1 MGGCLENPALSAIHF
16 GSESAPMS
24 NLTGSEMP
32 GDPLLSMNAVIP
44 PTSAESTAVPDAGPT
59 AEPWMSE
66 LTTLLGELEVICQ
79 SRRRLP
85 PVLSPTRD
93 NQLVQVR
100 LGIASSLF
108 TALQYKHA
116 ATAGHSLRVA
126 LTVSAWALRA
136 GLPDRERDAIEVAA
150 LLHDVGI
157 MGVPDHILLKP
168 ALLAPDEMEV
178 VIRARKASAAILA
191 PSCASP
197 EVLMIVENVSAWYDG
212 TREGFSLKGGALPLG
227 SRMIAIVEAFDA
239 MTTEHVY
246 RPARSHER
254 AMAELFECAGVQ
266 FDPQLVPQFA
276 DFLTGDVSTIQHEAA
291 TRWLSELD
299 PELVNSY
306 WHWNAVPS
314 PPTHQ
319 GNLEIR
325 ELFEQKLLENMYDA
339 VVFVDAVARI
349 TLWNRGA
356 ERLTGMAGTSVRGH
370 LWQPELLRLADEKG
384 LPVHEND
391 CPVLTALRSGVQSL
405 RRLTIEGRAGRQVAV
420 DAHTIPVAGDGGTM
434 TGVILLFHDAS
445 SETSLEQRCLSLYEK
460 ATKDPLTQVAN
471 RAEFDRVHETFIAA
485 HQQQNVPCSLII
497 CDMDRFKQVN
507 DTYGHQA
514 GDDAIKTL
522 AALLKNSCRPGDLVA
537 RYGGEEFVMLCA
549 NCDNPAATRRA
560 EAIRKTLNQTPQDRM
575 NSRPVSASFGVTE
588 IQPGDTAETML
599 RRADRAL
606 LIAKA
611 QGRNCVV
618 QLGSGSDKD
627 ASEDKLR
634 IPSRSSSKSHELL
647 HKTLISAV
655 PVKLAIEKLR
665 GFVADHQAEIVS
677 INGNRIVLEITDRH
691 PRYLR
696 RLSDR
701 PMTFILD
708 LVFEEERSK
717 SNPPNQAPT
726 ACPVRTK
733 IQILI
738 SLQRTRNRRYQD
750 ILRRAQQML
759 ISFRAYL
766 MAVDEEENPPEE
778 SAFVRVSRI
787 LAPWL
792 IKRKG

>member
-1 MGGCLENPALSAIHF
+1 
-16 GSESAPMS
+16 MS

-32 GDPLLSMNAVIP
+32 GDPLLSMNAIVL
-44 PTSAESTAVPDAGPT
+44 PTSIQPMVVPDAAPA

-66 LTTLLGELEVICQ
+66 LASLLGELEVICQ
-79 SRRRLP
+79 SQRRLP
-85 PVLSPTRD
+85 PVLSAARD
-93 NQLVQVR
+93 NELIRER

-126 LTVSAWALRA
+126 LTASAWALRA
-136 GLPDRERDAIEVAA
+136 GLSDKERDAIEVAA

-157 MGVPDHILLKP
+157 IGVPDHILLKP
-168 ALLAPDEMEV
+168 ALLDPDEMEV

-191 PSCASP
+191 PSCTSP
-197 EVLMIVENVSAWYDG
+197 ELLAIVENVSAWYDG
-212 TREGFSLKGGALPLG
+212 ARDGFALKGDALPLG

-239 MTTEHVY
+239 MTTQHVY

-254 AMAELFECAGVQ
+254 AMTELFECAGTQ
-266 FDPQLVPQFA
+266 FDPRLVPQFA
-276 DFLTGDVSTIQHEAA
+276 DFLTGDVSTIQHESAA
-291 TRWLSELD
+291 RWLSALD

-306 WHWNAVPS
+306 WQWNAVPA
-314 PPTHQ
+314 PPTSQ
-319 GNLEIR
+319 GSVKTR

-339 VVFVDAVARI
+339 VAFVDAVARI

-356 ERLTGMAGTSVRGH
+356 ERLTGIAGSSVRGH

-405 RRLTIEGRAGRQVAV
+405 RRLTIEGRGGRHVAV
-420 DAHTIPVAGDGGTM
+420 DAHTIPVAGEGGTM
-434 TGVILLFHDAS
+434 LGAILLFHDAS

-485 HQQQNVPCSLII
+485 HQQQNAPCSLII

-522 AALLKNSCRPGDLVA
+522 ASLLKNSCRPGDLVA

-549 NCDNPAATRRA
+549 DCDNATATRRA
-560 EAIRKTLNQTPQDRM
+560 DTIRKSLCQTSQQRM
-575 NSRPVSASFGVTE
+575 NNRSVSASFGVTE
-588 IQPGDTAETML
+588 NQPGDSAETML

-627 ASEDKLR
+627 APEPAPCV
-634 IPSRSSSKSHELL
+634 PSRRSKESHEIL

-655 PVKLAIEKLR
+655 PIKLAVEKLR

-677 INGNRIVLEITDRH
+677 INGNRIVMEIADRQSGA
-691 PRYLR
+691 LR

-701 PMTFILD
+701 PMTFMLD
-708 LVFEEERSK
+708 LVLEEERAK
-717 SNPPNQAPT
+717 SNLPEQAAA

-733 IQILI
+733 IQVLV

-750 ILRRAQQML
+750 ILHRAQQVL
-759 ISFRAYL
+759 ASFRAYL
-766 MAVDEEENPPEE
+766 MAVDEEENASEA
-778 SAFVRVSRI
+778 STFVRVGRI

-792 IKRKG
+792 VKRKG